1 MQRSTLEAMV
11 DTLHY
16 MAKENRDQ
24 ATVARTTHLDRR
36 AAAFHEGRAQGYRN
50 AARLLEAE
58 LSIDFMAEMDRL
70 EQRLAG
76 EGK

>member
-1 MQRSTLEAMV
+1 MV

-16 MAKENRDQ
+16 MAQENRDI
-24 ATVARTTHLDRR
+24 AGEAGNKRDKIT
-36 AAAFHEGRAQGYRN
+36 AAFHSGRAEGYRN

-58 LSIDFMAEMDRL
+58 LSLDFMAEMDRL